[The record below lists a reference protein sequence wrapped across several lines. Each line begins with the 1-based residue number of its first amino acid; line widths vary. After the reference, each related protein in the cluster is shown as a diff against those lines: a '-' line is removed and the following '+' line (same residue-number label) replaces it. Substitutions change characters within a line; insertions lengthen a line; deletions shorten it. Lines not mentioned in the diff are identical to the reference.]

1 MITFCSS
8 IILTVVVLFPQKLD
22 SPLFLNEIYDN
33 SFFELLTLPEKLS
46 SNPPPLPP
54 PSIFL
59 VALFLI
65 FSFLCST
72 LYIIVSPLGH
82 CLPFL
87 DLQLLIIPLLS
98 SNFSFIQR

>member
-8 IILTVVVLFPQKLD
+8 IILSVVVLFPQKLD

-54 PSIFL
+54 PFH
-59 VALFLI
+59 F
-65 FSFLCST
+65 FSG
-72 LYIIVSPLGH
+72 IV
-82 CLPFL
+82 L
-87 DLQLLIIPLLS
+87 DL
-98 SNFSFIQR
+98 